1 MFFFNPD
8 SSDIYHL
15 YATWYHH
22 LPVVVSDMNREPYAT
37 LVMKNIKID
46 SSEVDL
52 RKSLP
57 DIDFKISI
65 KQTTRTRRIAE
76 T

>member
-1 MFFFNPD
+1 
-8 SSDIYHL
+8 
-15 YATWYHH
+15 
-22 LPVVVSDMNREPYAT
+22 MNREPYAT